1 MKLPQLACNL
11 FLGAMIATFPIAMTA
26 QTTNSSNP
34 SATQSGMANSTMNSG
49 QSSKTLDAMDRS
61 FVNQAAE
68 GGLAEV
74 ELGKMA
80 ETKAANPQVKQFAER
95 MVHDH
100 TQANDQL
107 KQVASDEG
115 IQLPDHISQK
125 DRMLKARLS
134 KLSGDQFDKVYMQNM
149 VKDHQKDVAQFK
161 RESKDAQNPAVRNF
175 AQKTTPILESH
186 LSEAEQIAPKVEAN
200 MGQPPMTK

>member
-107 KQVASDEG
+107 KQVASDES

>member
-80 ETKAANPQVKQFAER
+80 ETKAANTQVKQFAER